1 MTNLNPSDKALVPF
15 VSVDQM
21 MKLIHHIGVEGMLRG
36 LADYIEAC
44 LLYTSPSPRD

>member
-21 MKLIHHIGVEGMLRG
+21 MKLIHHIGVEDSEVAQIHLR
-36 LADYIEAC
+36 EQQF
-44 LLYTSPSPRD
+44 R